1 MSTAAGALMNWIA
14 AVSPESSPEILASI
28 AGEHLELQGTSPM
41 FGLNGGRRKQ
51 QLRLT

>member
-28 AGEHLELQGTSPM
+28 AGEHLELQREHLQCSVSTAAEESSS
-41 FGLNGGRRKQ
+41 
-51 QLRLT
+51 